1 MVNTAIAE
9 PKIESKIEPEV
20 YVAISPTISLDEWAI
35 APPSGGVEWV
45 DGNLKEKT
53 GMTLQHSR
61 VQNRV
66 GWLWKSHVETTK
78 IGGEVYTEVPCRT
91 LEQGRRPD
99 VAYLTPDL
107 LSKYGDLS
115 TLPQSFPL
123 IAEIISPT
131 DIANDVFAK
140 AQEYLRSGCR
150 EVWLVF
156 GEERM
161 LVVLTED
168 SRKIYVADEVVTSL
182 VLDGF
187 SITVNTLLGL
197 EA

>member
-9 PKIESKIEPEV
+9 PKIESKV
-20 YVAISPTISLDEWAI
+20 DLAISPAISLDEWAI
-35 APPSGGVEWV
+35 APPSDGREWV
-45 DGNLKEKT
+45 NGNLKEKT

-61 VQNRV
+61 VQSRV
-66 GWLWKSHVETTK
+66 GWLWKSHVETTE

-91 LEQGRRPD
+91 LDQGRRPD

-107 LSKYGDLS
+107 LAKYGDLP

-187 SITVNTLLGL
+187 SITVNALLGL